1 MRVEIPGVGKPAGEV
16 GFTFGG
22 RAAAARPGLSLAA
35 ALTEAGFSDMGEAG
49 DGRGRGLFCG
59 MGACGECAVTVDG
72 TPGRL
77 ACMIPVREG
86 MAVERQPALLPP
98 PAAAAGPG
106 DEWEERRMAPAVLV
120 VGGGPAGLSA
130 ASAAAEAGAE
140 TVLIDERPYLGGQFY
155 KQPSPENPVDRRR
168 LDSQFRR
175 GRKLMEKARRAGVR
189 TLNGVS
195 VWGAFPPGLLLAH
208 GPGTAWT
215 LRPQRLV
222 LAVGARERGVPI
234 PGWTLPGVM
243 TAGAAQTLLRSH
255 QTAPGRRVLLSG
267 TGPLN
272 MQVAAELA
280 RAGVEVAAVAE
291 QADLRWP
298 RNLAAGA
305 RMLAASPALVG
316 KGFAY
321 RAALARRRIPVLD
334 RTSVVEIRGEGRVE
348 GAVTARLDENGA
360 PLPGT
365 EREHEAEAV
374 CLGYGFVPGTELARA
389 LGCRHR
395 VEPES
400 GLLVTVRTPAGRTTA
415 PGVWAVGDAGGIEGA
430 YAAEAM
436 GEAAGWDVVAD
447 MGMSPPGGGAGR
459 RRAGRRLR
467 RHLAFQRGLRRLY
480 RAPPL
485 TVQLADDRTIV
496 CRCESVELRAA
507 RRAFSDLEGAGSA
520 GAAKRLT
527 RVGMGQCQGRLC
539 GPVMDELA
547 ERAGGVPRGEF
558 TGFAPQP
565 PVRPVEI
572 SRLAASAPPPDW

>member
-1 MRVEIPGVGKPAGEV
+1 MRVEIPGVGRPAGAA

-22 RAAAARPGLSLAA
+22 RSAAARPGVSLAA
-35 ALTEAGFSDMGEAG
+35 ALTEAGILDLGEAG
-49 DGRGRGLFCG
+49 DGRGRGVFCG

-86 MAVERQPALLPP
+86 MAVERQPARLPP
-98 PAAAAGPG
+98 PAPPGGPG
-106 DEWEERRMAPAVLV
+106 PECEERRMAPAVLV

-130 ASAAAEAGAE
+130 AAVAAEGGAE
-140 TVLIDERPYLGGQFY
+140 TVLVDERPHPGGQFY
-155 KQPSPENPVDRRR
+155 KQPSPDFPIDRKR

-175 GRKLMEKARRAGVR
+175 GRELMERARRAGVR
-189 TLNGVS
+189 FLSGVS
-195 VWGAFPPGLLLAH
+195 VWGAFPPRLLLAH
-208 GPGTAWT
+208 GPGTVWT

-222 LAVGARERGVPI
+222 LAAGARERGVPI

-243 TAGAAQTLLRSH
+243 TAGAAQTLLRSY

-267 TGPLN
+267 AGPLN

-291 QADLRWP
+291 RADLRWG

-316 KGFAY
+316 KGFSY

-334 RTSVVEIRGEGRVE
+334 RSSVVEIWGEGRVE
-348 GAVTARLDENGA
+348 GAVTARLDENGL

-400 GLLVTVRTPAGRTTA
+400 GLLATVRTAAGRTTV
-415 PGVWAVGDAGGIEGA
+415 PGVWAAGDAGGIEGA

-436 GEAAGWDVVAD
+436 GEAAGWDILAD
-447 MGMSPPGGGAGR
+447 MGMSPPGGAAGR
-459 RRAGRRLR
+459 RRAERGLR

-480 RAPPL
+480 RARPL
-485 TVQLADDRTIV
+485 TVELADDRTIV
-496 CRCESVELRAA
+496 CRCESVDLQTA
-507 RRAFSDLEGAGSA
+507 RRAFAGPERAGSA

-527 RVGMGQCQGRLC
+527 RAGMGQCQGRLC

-547 ERAGGVPRGEF
+547 ERAGGAPRGEF